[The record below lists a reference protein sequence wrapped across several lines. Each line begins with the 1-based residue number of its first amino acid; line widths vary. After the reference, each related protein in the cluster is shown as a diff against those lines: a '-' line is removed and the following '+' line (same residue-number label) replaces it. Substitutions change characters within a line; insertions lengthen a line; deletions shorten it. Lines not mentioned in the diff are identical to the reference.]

1 MYRKES
7 PDFIKKR
14 LVSAGMRSINN
25 VVDISNYIMLEYG
38 QPMHFYDYDNLGSKI
53 VVRDAKENEEIT
65 TLDGKNSI
73 LTQNDI
79 VITDGVKPV
88 CIAGVMGG
96 VNTEVENTTK
106 NILIEGAIFD
116 AISIRNTANRLNL
129 KSEASIRY
137 GKGLNYEYTYEA
149 VNRACH
155 LLEKYAD
162 ATICDGEVIIDNV
175 DKTSKVVTFKS
186 EEVNKLLGITISTND
201 MEVELNR
208 LGFEYKL
215 SGDTFTVTIPNR
227 RLDIDPNVNDIA
239 EEIGRLYGYHN
250 LKSTLPVVPIKKGV
264 YVGDVKYRKE
274 VSKRLRSL
282 GLNEAKTYTLVSK
295 EMASMFKYRNI
306 ENVVLPNPMSAD
318 KSVVRTTLIP
328 SLLNV
333 YNYNKAR
340 KVDNILLYEI
350 SKVYDKDFNEDIL
363 VTMLLKGNYIE
374 NTWSHNNIKV
384 DYYVVKGILESV
396 LDYLGLKNRYSYEV
410 SNIVDMHPGVSAK
423 VLLDRKEIG
432 IIGRVHP
439 NISKDDIY
447 VCEISLKALMTK
459 VKPIKYK
466 EANKYPSVVKD
477 LAFVVD
483 KDTSS
488 LTIYNQIKKSGGRL
502 VTNIEVFDI
511 YDMDNEK
518 SIAYKLTFEDP
529 TRTLNEEE
537 VLEVFNKIIKDVS
550 SSLNAKLRG

>member
-1 MYRKES
+1 MPFSKVKHIRLLHAFLC
-7 PDFIKKR
+7 FIR
-14 LVSAGMRSINN
+14 MLIFPVAPLLVVI
-25 VVDISNYIMLEYG
+25 
-38 QPMHFYDYDNLGSKI
+38 YDYKLYEKI
-53 VVRDAKENEEIT
+53 HVNKFQLVF
-65 TLDGKNSI
+65 
-73 LTQNDI
+73 I
-79 VITDGVKPV
+79 VL
-88 CIAGVMGG
+88 A
-96 VNTEVENTTK
+96 
-106 NILIEGAIFD
+106 L
-116 AISIRNTANRLNL
+116 
-129 KSEASIRY
+129 
-137 GKGLNYEYTYEA
+137 
-149 VNRACH
+149 
-155 LLEKYAD
+155 
-162 ATICDGEVIIDNV
+162 VIIV
-175 DKTSKVVTFKS
+175 QVIKYIYS
-186 EEVNKLLGITISTND
+186 TIRMDDAFSDGQYMT
-201 MEVELNR
+201 R
-208 LGFEYKL
+208 F
-215 SGDTFTVTIPNR
+215 
-227 RLDIDPNVNDIA
+227 
-239 EEIGRLYGYHN
+239 
-250 LKSTLPVVPIKKGV
+250 
-264 YVGDVKYRKE
+264 
-274 VSKRLRSL
+274 
-282 GLNEAKTYTLVSK
+282 
-295 EMASMFKYRNI
+295 
-306 ENVVLPNPMSAD
+306 
-318 KSVVRTTLIP
+318 
-328 SLLNV
+328 
-333 YNYNKAR
+333 
-340 KVDNILLYEI
+340 
-350 SKVYDKDFNEDIL
+350 
-363 VTMLLKGNYIE
+363 
-374 NTWSHNNIKV
+374 
-384 DYYVVKGILESV
+384 VVKGILESV

>member
-1 MYRKES
+1 
-7 PDFIKKR
+7 
-14 LVSAGMRSINN
+14 MRSINN

-65 TLDGKNSI
+65 TLDGKNRI

-201 MEVELNR
+201 MEIELNR

>member
-1 MYRKES
+1 
-7 PDFIKKR
+7 
-14 LVSAGMRSINN
+14 
-25 VVDISNYIMLEYG
+25 
-38 QPMHFYDYDNLGSKI
+38 
-53 VVRDAKENEEIT
+53 
-65 TLDGKNSI
+65 
-73 LTQNDI
+73 
-79 VITDGVKPV
+79 
-88 CIAGVMGG
+88 
-96 VNTEVENTTK
+96 
-106 NILIEGAIFD
+106 
-116 AISIRNTANRLNL
+116 
-129 KSEASIRY
+129 
-137 GKGLNYEYTYEA
+137 
-149 VNRACH
+149 
-155 LLEKYAD
+155 
-162 ATICDGEVIIDNV
+162 
-175 DKTSKVVTFKS
+175 
-186 EEVNKLLGITISTND
+186 
-201 MEVELNR
+201 
-208 LGFEYKL
+208 
-215 SGDTFTVTIPNR
+215 
-227 RLDIDPNVNDIA
+227 
-239 EEIGRLYGYHN
+239 
-250 LKSTLPVVPIKKGV
+250 
-264 YVGDVKYRKE
+264 
-274 VSKRLRSL
+274 
-282 GLNEAKTYTLVSK
+282 
-295 EMASMFKYRNI
+295 
-306 ENVVLPNPMSAD
+306 MSAD